1 MQRHSNVN
9 SSYMNDTMVYF
20 CLVATVIVPL
30 PSLPGLSVGTV
41 AISFVANI
49 LACKLKKMSIEIKT
63 KPQKNI

>member
-30 PSLPGLSVGTV
+30 PSLPGLRVGTV
-41 AISFVANI
+41 YPLSPIYWLVN
-49 LACKLKKMSIEIKT
+49 
-63 KPQKNI
+63 